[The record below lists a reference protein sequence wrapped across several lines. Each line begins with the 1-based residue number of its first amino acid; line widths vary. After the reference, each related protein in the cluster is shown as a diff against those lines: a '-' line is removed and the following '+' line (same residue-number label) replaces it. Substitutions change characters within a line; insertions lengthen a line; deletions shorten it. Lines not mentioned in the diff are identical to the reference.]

1 MSKQWQ
7 DIVRQYSLPSI
18 TFHGLRHTFA
28 SYLLTKGVN
37 IKVIQEQ
44 LGHATIQETLNTY
57 SHVGQYQ
64 RSFLTLYKQK
74 TSTGSHLS
82 SHPLRI
88 KNLIN
93 F

>member
-1 MSKQWQ
+1 MN
-7 DIVRQYSLPSI
+7 P
-18 TFHGLRHTFA
+18 RHTFA

-44 LGHATIQETLNTY
+44 LGHATIQETLITY
-57 SHVGQYQ
+57 SHVGQDQ
-64 RSFLTLYKQK
+64 KKSATELFNFINKK